1 VPAIVSFVDT
11 TGHRWSA
18 SVILLHQKLP
28 PPEYRYVLI
37 PSILTCLM
45 ADQYFKDTARTTD
58 SIEATG
64 SMASSASPPGLA
76 NKSLSSDASAT
87 AMAKFSLDLRDLE
100 AAAVLE
106 ALGRVPETQ
115 WPVTEASTL
124 EMSTDSEVTFCKVL
138 GSSEILATRPGVDPL
153 EVTRPLADVSWTS
166 QSPQATSPSVLIRQP
181 TRTSPGPWPSVASH
195 VFGPSTTQVD
205 PDRESRQTTNWH
217 HTEDPGSL
225 HWFPHHES
233 TGSAVQSDVCNV
245 SQGTIWPTVGISS
258 NVIAPSGAVDV
269 DVRTQRPSQQYFVA
283 GDTRKFLPIHVDVHD
298 APSSCVDIHP
308 PNKRLYAAAHAPLA
322 PPTTPVADL
331 LCRKRDI
338 LSSSSDSDYP
348 PASQRE
354 NRPPLLGTRLR
365 SPSGSSDLSTATGTD
380 ALKQSLQLT
389 TQLAVTVQQQLER
402 TQNEASQRE
411 QRMFNDIAEREH
423 RLLVDAADRE
433 QRLLSVAAERDRR
446 TRDEYADREHALM
459 KEAAS
464 VRDALLAHD
473 QREIEA
479 ERGRLLDDVQQRERD
494 LRRDMYDLAA
504 QRSHAAALEAELKC
518 LKANI
523 GPPTVAYEV
532 IDVPVQSADIPP
544 PDVDTAMQMPSSR
557 PVSPIDSIVVQG
569 LSAGIIQ
576 RQPPVSIVNR
586 PDTAHTLTS
595 NPNATDTSAECGY
608 RAAGM
613 STLQPPFLSSEMH
626 EPTAQYIPPQQFNP
640 GFTYQSDTPSR
651 RPEYTFSRSASAV
664 TSMLPCRPAYMPT
677 RTPTVPPPVDD
688 VVISALPRPPAVPV
702 DDHVVTSALPRPPI
716 APGSVLSIDNTM
728 QRPVDRVDSSNL
740 YANSA
745 ERLLAE
751 LPPPPHVH
759 TQPILPL
766 SSEYTQTTASEYV
779 NTDSVPSLT
788 AHTYA
793 DYSQHLPIAVGE
805 PGLSAFSRVDALQNQ
820 PIAVD
825 PTVQYVVSRSA
836 SADNVR
842 PTVIPHIAPLQSPSI
857 HWRKQFAYDYIQ
869 PDTGLGASTH
879 AAPAVHSGYIR
890 PQTSDTHTHTN

>member
-1 VPAIVSFVDT
+1 
-11 TGHRWSA
+11 
-18 SVILLHQKLP
+18 
-28 PPEYRYVLI
+28 
-37 PSILTCLM
+37 
-45 ADQYFKDTARTTD
+45 
-58 SIEATG
+58 
-64 SMASSASPPGLA
+64 
-76 NKSLSSDASAT
+76 
-87 AMAKFSLDLRDLE
+87 
-100 AAAVLE
+100 
-106 ALGRVPETQ
+106 
-115 WPVTEASTL
+115 
-124 EMSTDSEVTFCKVL
+124 
-138 GSSEILATRPGVDPL
+138 
-153 EVTRPLADVSWTS
+153 
-166 QSPQATSPSVLIRQP
+166 
-181 TRTSPGPWPSVASH
+181 
-195 VFGPSTTQVD
+195 
-205 PDRESRQTTNWH
+205 
-217 HTEDPGSL
+217 
-225 HWFPHHES
+225 
-233 TGSAVQSDVCNV
+233 
-245 SQGTIWPTVGISS
+245 
-258 NVIAPSGAVDV
+258 
-269 DVRTQRPSQQYFVA
+269 
-283 GDTRKFLPIHVDVHD
+283 
-298 APSSCVDIHP
+298 
-308 PNKRLYAAAHAPLA
+308 
-322 PPTTPVADL
+322 
-331 LCRKRDI
+331 
-338 LSSSSDSDYP
+338 
-348 PASQRE
+348 
-354 NRPPLLGTRLR
+354 
-365 SPSGSSDLSTATGTD
+365 
-380 ALKQSLQLT
+380 
-389 TQLAVTVQQQLER
+389 
-402 TQNEASQRE
+402 
-411 QRMFNDIAEREH
+411 MFNDIAEREH

-479 ERGRLLDDVQQRERD
+479 ERERRLLDDVQRERD

-890 PQTSDTHTHTN
+890 PQTSDTHTHTQTSVHLQNLSFGEGHLVTSFGPPRAPPPPSSHVPQGHMMPLQVPAVPSVVPPSSHLPFQVPISSSSETNVTYLHVPQTHTVFADVHAPFTHEPLDASASACIVSSQPQSTTVTTQSHSVMHTQSVPNPAVNFNALPTGLTATADTVVPPHTSANAAYYCT